1 MNIDVNVSTIPIN
14 FHSTKTSE
22 NLETRANST
31 KIFLVKFA
39 ENPEIVESPKREKKK
54 KKRNASEIE
63 LKVKFPGKKLS
74 KIWAY

>member
-1 MNIDVNVSTIPIN
+1 MNIDVNVPTIPIN

-22 NLETRANST
+22 NFETRANST
-31 KIFLVKFA
+31 EIFLVKFA

-54 KKRNASEIE
+54 KNASEIE

>member
-14 FHSTKTSE
+14 FHSTKNSE
-22 NLETRANST
+22 NFETRANST
-31 KIFLVKFA
+31 EIFLVKFA

-54 KKRNASEIE
+54 RKNASEIE